1 MRYGSAAAQQR
12 APTRAPMRSSITSA
26 NCASMA
32 RSRARR
38 DRCGI
43 VGPSMMASRTR
54 EAAGW
59 RVSASSSCDANDSI
73 LRGHDQSWRA
83 PGHLPCAHLSST
95 SALCGAWSRKR
106 DCRSSAPVVVGS
118 RGLDATPSRDFLWCF
133 SGNSSCNS
141 LLDSAA
147 AFALLATAYSC
158 ERRQMH

>member
-1 MRYGSAAAQQR
+1 
-12 APTRAPMRSSITSA
+12 MRSSITSA

-59 RVSASSSCDANDSI
+59 RVSASSSCGASDSI
-73 LRGHDQSWRA
+73 LRGHNQSWRT
-83 PGHLPCAHLSST
+83 PGLLLHCAHLSST
-95 SALCGAWSRKR
+95 SALCGALSRKR

-118 RGLDATPSRDFLWCF
+118 RGLDATLSRDFLGGV
-133 SGNSSCNS
+133 SGNPSCDS
-141 LLDSAA
+141 RLDDAA
-147 AFALLATAYSC
+147 AFALLAITYSC
-158 ERRQMH
+158 KRRQMY